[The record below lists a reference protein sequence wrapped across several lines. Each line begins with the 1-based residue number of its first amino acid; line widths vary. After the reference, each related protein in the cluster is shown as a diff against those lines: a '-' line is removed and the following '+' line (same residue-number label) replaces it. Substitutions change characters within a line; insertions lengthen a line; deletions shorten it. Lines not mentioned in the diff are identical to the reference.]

1 MRARGRDGDGEPRGD
16 HVGSLLGARLTGREE
31 QAPGSRRT
39 RVPASGQAGPGRGA
53 AERAA
58 LGCRAPPQNPG
69 PLASRPPGPQ
79 AQLSLILKI
88 HSVAIYLLST

>member
-69 PLASRPPGPQ
+69 PLAPR
-79 AQLSLILKI
+79 LSF
-88 HSVAIYLLST
+88 LLF

>member
-39 RVPASGQAGPGRGA
+39 RVPASGQAGPRG
-53 AERAA
+53 
-58 LGCRAPPQNPG
+58 C
-69 PLASRPPGPQ
+69 
-79 AQLSLILKI
+79 
-88 HSVAIYLLST
+88 